1 MTDQNSLPT
10 DTEININELP
20 GITAKTDKG
29 IDLFKLIIFVIISIL
44 IGSLIGGIAG
54 KLTSKE
60 TTKIQTYKITKPV
73 DVFPIDISIL
83 QNPMFSDWSGRLKG
97 RIKKLNQSSF
107 EISEIKEDF
116 KPGGKIVVTDT
127 NNPNLTEIEIVPDLT
142 QFYISTPS
150 SSPGQ
155 TAAPI
160 AFSEIKNNSIVEGR
174 VKINYDASS
183 NKFKLIGVSLTL
195 R

>member
-1 MTDQNSLPT
+1 ML
-10 DTEININELP
+10 
-20 GITAKTDKG
+20 
-29 IDLFKLIIFVIISIL
+29 
-44 IGSLIGGIAG
+44 
-54 KLTSKE
+54 
-60 TTKIQTYKITKPV
+60 
-73 DVFPIDISIL
+73 
-83 QNPMFSDWSGRLKG
+83 SDWSGRLKG
-97 RIKKLNQSSF
+97 RIKKLSQSSF